1 MVDVYLRE
9 LCERVYARQVGE
21 KQGVCYSS
29 SSILHQQAHKHT
41 STSTQAQVQLNIM
54 APTAVSLVV
63 KALVWWQHLHSWLI
77 DPQVQVSPIGG
88 GRQELCSRS
97 SPEEDCTKAVGILSG
112 ALHLPIIWS

>member
-1 MVDVYLRE
+1 MQVEFYLAGE
-9 LCERVYARQVGE
+9 ITQVTD
-21 KQGVCYSS
+21 
-29 SSILHQQAHKHT
+29 SITWVRCASGNVL
-41 STSTQAQVQLNIM
+41 IP

>member
-1 MVDVYLRE
+1 MPGQDPGGEGGGKADVEAAQVE
-9 LCERVYARQVGE
+9 LN
-21 KQGVCYSS
+21 
-29 SSILHQQAHKHT
+29 IMTQAHKHT

>member
-1 MVDVYLRE
+1 MPGQDPGGEGGGKADVEAAQVE
-9 LCERVYARQVGE
+9 LN
-21 KQGVCYSS
+21 
-29 SSILHQQAHKHT
+29 IMTQAQKHT